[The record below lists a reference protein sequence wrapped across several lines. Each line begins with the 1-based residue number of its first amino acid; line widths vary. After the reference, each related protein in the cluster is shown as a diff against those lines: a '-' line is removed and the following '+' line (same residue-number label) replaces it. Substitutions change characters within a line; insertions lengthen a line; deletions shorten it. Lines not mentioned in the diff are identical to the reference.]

1 MPLKLG
7 PSSVE
12 GKPVFRNASHLSPFR
27 HPAAQPRRAGL
38 GARFRGIDQMLEE
51 DAKRDIVCPKGIV
64 SGIDELRAT
73 QERPVPARVCV
84 ERLEMIR
91 RLVRGSQRVLRD
103 CGRLKLRV
111 PQEAFTQW

>member
-1 MPLKLG
+1 
-7 PSSVE
+7 
-12 GKPVFRNASHLSPFR
+12 
-27 HPAAQPRRAGL
+27 
-38 GARFRGIDQMLEE
+38 MLEE